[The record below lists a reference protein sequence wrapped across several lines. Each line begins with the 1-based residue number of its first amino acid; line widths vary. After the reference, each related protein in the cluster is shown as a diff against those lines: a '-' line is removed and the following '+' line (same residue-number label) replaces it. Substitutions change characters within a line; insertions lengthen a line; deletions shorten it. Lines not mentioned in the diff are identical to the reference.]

1 MLNLN
6 RNIRESIYIGDEVKV
21 IILGIEE
28 GRVRIG
34 IEAPKE
40 IKVHR
45 QEVYEKIKPEI
56 IIG

>member
-40 IKVHR
+40 IEVHR